1 MAINWNFH
9 PASLMENISSGAW
22 NCGTL
27 HLLHPYHAED
37 SGGWVYGVRFLEHE
51 KHGFSWL

>member
-1 MAINWNFH
+1 MAINWNFY